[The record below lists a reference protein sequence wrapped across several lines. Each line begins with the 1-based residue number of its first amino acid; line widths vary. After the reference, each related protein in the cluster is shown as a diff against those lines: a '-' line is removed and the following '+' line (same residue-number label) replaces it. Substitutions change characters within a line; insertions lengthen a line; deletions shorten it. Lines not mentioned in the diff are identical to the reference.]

1 MSEMSVSP
9 TTTATEDQASRRSTR
24 YAGYVFWLL
33 SLATFFNY
41 LNRYIFTG
49 LSPYIKES
57 LGLSD
62 QEIGLLISGFFLVYT
77 LAALPL
83 GFLADRIARRSIVGL
98 GIALWS
104 VGSIV
109 TGVAGDLLGLIAA
122 KLLLG
127 VGQGS
132 FFPAGTPL
140 LAAYYPPA
148 SRSKVIAQWSVW
160 GLFGVA
166 AGSLLAIPFASDQA
180 WRYAFFVFGAPGLLV
195 ALLVFFLR
203 EKKRHEEDP
212 PIEQLGS
219 GTSVVQRIKAYL
231 RIPTFRVIL
240 GMHIFGFFA
249 LTTISGFLQI
259 YIRATY
265 PQLAPSLQLIFGG
278 GFTLIGGI
286 LGNLYGSRWARR
298 MGRRNT
304 GARVRVGGLGFL
316 ISAVCVVLAIGV
328 HYVAPSVLP
337 QLGID
342 ASIAFPVTVGIFAG
356 FALLAAFFLNVYNG
370 PVSAALLDVVPASE
384 RSRSG
389 GTELTMA
396 HLLGDSYAAFAVGTL
411 SVVLSGALGG
421 EQIGLAILLTAPLAL
436 VIAGL
441 IGIFGSRHYASDVA
455 ALGTTAEAML
465 GTAAAR

>member
-1 MSEMSVSP
+1 MSEVTATS
-9 TTTATEDQASRRSTR
+9 TTTTTTDPAARRAARYST
-24 YAGYVFWLL
+24 YVFWLM

-62 QEIGLLISGFFLVYT
+62 QEVGLLISGFFLVYT

-83 GFLADRIARRSIVGL
+83 GFLADRIARRAIVGA
-98 GIALWS
+98 GVVLWS
-104 VGSIV
+104 LGSV
-109 TGVAGDLLGLIAA
+109 LTGFAGDLLGLVAA
-122 KLLLG
+122 KILLG

-140 LAAYYPPA
+140 LAAYYSPA
-148 SRSKVIAQWSVW
+148 SRSRVIAQWSVW
-160 GLFGVA
+160 GLLGVA
-166 AGSLLAIPFASDQA
+166 AGSLLAIPFASDA
-180 WRYAFFVFGAPGLLV
+180 NWRYAFFFMGTPGLLV
-195 ALLVFFLR
+195 ALLIFFIR

-212 PIEQLGS
+212 STERLAG
-219 GTSVVQRIKAYL
+219 GTTTIQRIRAYL

-259 YIRATY
+259 YIKATY
-265 PQLAPSLQLIFGG
+265 PQLPASLQLIFGG

-298 MGRRNT
+298 MSRHNM

-316 ISAVCVVLAIGV
+316 VAALCVVFSIGV
-328 HYVAPSVLP
+328 HYVMPSVLP
-337 QLGID
+337 QLGLD
-342 ASIAFPVTVGIFAG
+342 PSLTFPVTVGIFAG

-370 PVSAALLDVVPASE
+370 PVSAALLDVIPPAE

-396 HLLGDSYAAFAVGTL
+396 HLLGDSYAAFAVGSL
-411 SVVLSGALGG
+411 SVLLGNVFGG
-421 EQIGLAILLTAPLAL
+421 EQIGLALLLTAPLAL
-436 VIAGL
+436 VLAGI
-441 IGIFGSRHYASDVA
+441 IGIRGSRHYASDVA
-455 ALGTTAEAML
+455 ALGTTAEVML
-465 GTAAAR
+465 GTVAAR